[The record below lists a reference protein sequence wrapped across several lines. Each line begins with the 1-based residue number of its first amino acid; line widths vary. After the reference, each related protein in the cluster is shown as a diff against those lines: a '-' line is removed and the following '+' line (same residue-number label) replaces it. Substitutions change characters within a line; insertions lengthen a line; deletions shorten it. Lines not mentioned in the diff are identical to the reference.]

1 MEEVSLAQQG
11 LRYGVTRLRGYG
23 EERLKLPTPQ
33 PRNLVTRYS
42 SDMNWLLKNFLRG
55 LVIVVPTALTIY
67 LLVQTFN
74 TLDQILKLRYPGLG
88 VAVLLLAT
96 IAIGALASNFIGR
109 RVFGLT
115 EMMFTKAPIVRIIY
129 AAIKDLLEAFVGN
142 KRRFDRPVTIMI
154 GDQVKML
161 GFITQEELGALGSAG
176 EIAVYVPFSYTWD
189 GCLMIV
195 PRERVQPLSADSA
208 SVLAF
213 AVSGGVS
220 KV

>member
-1 MEEVSLAQQG
+1 
-11 LRYGVTRLRGYG
+11 
-23 EERLKLPTPQ
+23 
-33 PRNLVTRYS
+33 
-42 SDMNWLLKNFLRG
+42 MNWLLKNFLRG
-55 LVIVVPTALTIY
+55 LVIVVPIALTVY
-67 LLVQTFN
+67 LLFQAFLA
-74 TLDQILKLRYPGLG
+74 LDQILKLRYPGLG

-96 IAIGALASNFIGR
+96 IAIGALTSNFVGR

-142 KRRFDRPVTIMI
+142 KRRFDRPVTVMV
-154 GDQVKML
+154 GEHAKML

-195 PRERVQPLSADSA
+195 PRERVQPLSVDSA

>member
-1 MEEVSLAQQG
+1 
-11 LRYGVTRLRGYG
+11 
-23 EERLKLPTPQ
+23 
-33 PRNLVTRYS
+33 
-42 SDMNWLLKNFLRG
+42 MNWLLKNFLRG
-55 LVIVVPTALTIY
+55 LVIVVPIALTVY
-67 LLVQTFN
+67 LLFQAFVA
-74 TLDQILKLRYPGLG
+74 LDQILKLRYPGLG

-96 IAIGALASNFIGR
+96 IAIGALASNFVGR
-109 RVFGLT
+109 RFFGLAET
-115 EMMFTKAPIVRIIY
+115 LFTKAPIVRIIY

-142 KRRFDRPVTIMI
+142 KRRFDRPVTVMV
-154 GDQVKML
+154 GEHVKMF
-161 GFITQEELGALGSAG
+161 GFVTQEDLGSLGSPG

-195 PRERVQPLSADSA
+195 ARDRVQPLSADSA

>member
-1 MEEVSLAQQG
+1 
-11 LRYGVTRLRGYG
+11 
-23 EERLKLPTPQ
+23 
-33 PRNLVTRYS
+33 
-42 SDMNWLLKNFLRG
+42 MNWLLKNFLRG
-55 LVIVVPTALTIY
+55 LVIVVPIALTIY
-67 LLVQTFN
+67 LLFQAFV
-74 TLDQILKLRYPGLG
+74 TLDQILKFRYPGLG

-96 IAIGALASNFIGR
+96 IAVGALAGNFIGR
-109 RVFGLT
+109 RFFGLAET
-115 EMMFTKAPIVRIIY
+115 LFTKAPIVRIIY

-142 KRRFDRPVTIMI
+142 KRRFDRPVTVLV
-154 GDQVKML
+154 GEHVKMF
-161 GFITQEELGALGSAG
+161 GFITQEDLGSLGSAG

-195 PRERVQPLSADSA
+195 ARDRVQLLTADSA

>member
-1 MEEVSLAQQG
+1 
-11 LRYGVTRLRGYG
+11 
-23 EERLKLPTPQ
+23 
-33 PRNLVTRYS
+33 
-42 SDMNWLLKNFLRG
+42 
-55 LVIVVPTALTIY
+55 
-67 LLVQTFN
+67 
-74 TLDQILKLRYPGLG
+74 
-88 VAVLLLAT
+88 
-96 IAIGALASNFIGR
+96 
-109 RVFGLT
+109 
-115 EMMFTKAPIVRIIY
+115 
-129 AAIKDLLEAFVGN
+129 
-142 KRRFDRPVTIMI
+142 
-154 GDQVKML
+154 ML

>member
-1 MEEVSLAQQG
+1 
-11 LRYGVTRLRGYG
+11 
-23 EERLKLPTPQ
+23 
-33 PRNLVTRYS
+33 
-42 SDMNWLLKNFLRG
+42 MNWLLKNFLRG
-55 LVIVVPTALTIY
+55 LVIVVPIALTVY
-67 LLVQTFN
+67 LLVQVFN
-74 TLDQILKLRYPGLG
+74 TLDRILHLRYPGLG

-96 IAIGALASNFIGR
+96 VLIGALASNFIGR
-109 RVFGLT
+109 RFFAVAETL
-115 EMMFTKAPIVRIIY
+115 FTKAPIVRIIY

-142 KRRFDRPVTIMI
+142 KRRFDRPVTVMV
-154 GDQVKML
+154 GEHVRMF
-161 GFITQEELGALGSAG
+161 GFITQEDLGALGSAG

-195 PRERVQPLSADSA
+195 GRDRVQALTADSA